1 MSIFISLFAGLG
13 LFFIGVRLISSNL
26 RQVIGRRLR
35 QLIARA
41 VTGPGSL
48 ALFGL
53 LAGAVMQSVNAV
65 IHVLVALVTAGA
77 MDRKRAFPIIRWAN
91 LGTSLLALVAAIDMH
106 ALALCLV
113 GLTGI
118 AYYRQIDQSTRWRH
132 AVGALLGLGLLFL
145 GTDFIKSG
153 AALLRTEPWLR
164 LHISELGVWLLPSFA
179 IGAAVAWAAQSST
192 TVVVITMSLAA
203 GGLIGWN
210 GGAMLVMGAGL
221 GSAASAWSLAGRL
234 QGSAR
239 QLVLFQVLL
248 RLQGLVLTL
257 AFYAGNRWLLDDPFG
272 RLLDQFQMGLPA
284 RLAAFYMVV
293 QLLSDLASR
302 ALEAPSLRWLE
313 AWAAPSLQEN
323 LSKPHFVHDEAL
335 DEAET
340 ALLLADK
347 EQQRLL
353 ACLPAYLDALRQDAP
368 AALTSADQRQAA
380 ESQVLQLCEQFLV
393 ELADRQRS
401 RDVLERSMVLRD
413 RNRLLASLQ
422 ESLVELHQAAQVAGG
437 GDERDV
443 DEAGRAT
450 VAQLLDQLVQSLHLM
465 LEALAETAA
474 RAQPDAEDLELLR
487 SLTHD
492 RSELMDGIRRRLQG
506 SDLEAG
512 LRQAVFSATTVFE
525 RCVWLARRYVLLLD
539 SPLTATGTATAPS
552 TKT

>member
-1 MSIFISLFAGLG
+1 MSIFVSLFAGLG
-13 LFFIGVRLISSNL
+13 LFFIGVRLISANL

-41 VTGPGSL
+41 VTGSGSL

-77 MDRKRAFPIIRWAN
+77 MDRRKAFPIIRWAN
-91 LGTSLLALVAAIDMH
+91 LGTSLLALVAAIDLH
-106 ALALCLV
+106 ALALCLL

-132 AVGALLGLGLLFL
+132 ALGALLGLGLLFL

-153 AALLRTEPWLR
+153 AALLKTAPWLR
-164 LHISELGVWLLPSFA
+164 SQISELSIWLLPSFA
-179 IGAAVAWAAQSST
+179 IGAAVAWLAQSST

-203 GGLIGWN
+203 GGLLGWN
-210 GGAMLVMGAGL
+210 GGAMLVIGAGL

-248 RLQGLVLTL
+248 RLQGLGLSL
-257 AFYAGNRWLLDDPFG
+257 LFYAANRWLLDDAFG
-272 RLLDQFQMGLPA
+272 SLMDRLGLAPAA
-284 RLAAFYMVV
+284 RLAALYMVV

-302 ALEAPSLRWLE
+302 ALQAPSLRRLE
-313 AWAAPSLQEN
+313 AWAPPSVQED
-323 LSKPHFVHDEAL
+323 LGRPHFVHDEAL
-335 DEAET
+335 DEPET

-353 ACLPAYLDALRQDAP
+353 SCLPAYLEALRQDG
-368 AALTSADQRQAA
+368 AAAVAASARQAA
-380 ESQVLQLCEQFLV
+380 ESQVLRLCEQFLL
-393 ELADRQRS
+393 ELVDRQRS
-401 RDVLERSMVLRD
+401 RAVLERSMVLRD

-422 ESLVELHQAAQVAGG
+422 ESLAELHGTAQSAQGWADAAV
-437 GDERDV
+437 V
-443 DEAGRAT
+443 H
-450 VAQLLDQLVQSLHLM
+450 QLLDQLVQSLHMM
-465 LEALAETAA
+465 LQALADAA
-474 RAQPDAEDLELLR
+474 GSAEAEDLALLR
-487 SLTHD
+487 ALTHD

-506 SDLEAG
+506 GDLDAG
-512 LRQAVFSATTVFE
+512 LQQAVFTATSVFE
-525 RCVWLARRYVLLLD
+525 RCVWLLRRYVLLLD
-539 SPLTATGTATAPS
+539 APPGLTTPSP
-552 TKT
+552 

>member
-77 MDRKRAFPIIRWAN
+77 MDRKRAFPIIRWTN
-91 LGTSLLALVAAIDMH
+91 LGTSMLALVAAIDLH

-368 AALTSADQRQAA
+368 AALTSADTRQAA

-437 GDERDV
+437 GDD
-443 DEAGRAT
+443 DDKAGRAT

>member
-1 MSIFISLFAGLG
+1 MTIFISLFAGLG

-77 MDRKRAFPIIRWAN
+77 MDRKRAFPIIRWTN
-91 LGTSLLALVAAIDMH
+91 LGTSMLALVAAIDLH

-179 IGAAVAWAAQSST
+179 VGAAVAWAAQSST

-248 RLQGLVLTL
+248 RLQGLLLTL
-257 AFYAGNRWLLDDPFG
+257 AFYACNRWLLDDPFG

-368 AALTSADQRQAA
+368 AALTSADTRQAA

-437 GDERDV
+437 GDDERDV

-539 SPLTATGTATAPS
+539 SPNAEPS

>member
-1 MSIFISLFAGLG
+1 MSIFFSLFAGLG
-13 LFFIGVRLISSNL
+13 LFFIGIRLISNNL

-35 QLIARA
+35 RLIARA
-41 VTGPGSL
+41 VTSSGSL

-91 LGTSLLALVAAIDMH
+91 IGTSLLALVAAIDLH

-118 AYYRQIDQSTRWRH
+118 AYYQQIDQSTRWRH

-164 LHISELGVWLLPSFA
+164 LHISELGLWLLPSFA
-179 IGAAVAWAAQSST
+179 IGAAVAWVAQSST

-203 GGLIGWN
+203 GGLVGWN

-221 GSAASAWSLAGRL
+221 GSAVSAWNLAGRL

-239 QLVLFQVLL
+239 QLVLFQVML
-248 RLQGLVLTL
+248 RLQGLLLTFIFF
-257 AFYAGNRWLLDDPFG
+257 ACNRWLLDDPFN
-272 RLLDQFQMGLPA
+272 RLLDHFQLGLPA
-284 RLAAFYMVV
+284 RFAAFYMVV
-293 QLLSDLASR
+293 QLLSDLGSR
-302 ALEAPSLRWLE
+302 TLEKPSLRWLE

-323 LSKPHFVHDEAL
+323 LSKPHFVHGEAL

-368 AALTSADQRQAA
+368 AALASADKRQAA

-413 RNRLLASLQ
+413 RNRLLGSLQ
-422 ESLVELHQAAQVAGG
+422 ESLAELHQNTQAVM
-437 GDERDV
+437 GDP
-443 DEAGRAT
+443 T
-450 VAQLLDQLVQSLHLM
+450 VTQLLDQLVQSLHIV
-465 LEALAETAA
+465 LETLAETAA
-474 RAQPDAEDLELLR
+474 LAQPDAEDLELLR

-492 RSELMDGIRRRLQG
+492 RSDLMDGIRRRLQG
-506 SDLEAG
+506 SELESG
-512 LRQAVFSATTVFE
+512 LHQVVFSATTVFE
-525 RCVWLARRYVLLLD
+525 RCVWLARRYALLLD
-539 SPLTATGTATAPS
+539 GPAASPTFSPS
-552 TKT
+552 PKN

>member
-1 MSIFISLFAGLG
+1 MSAMSAT
-13 LFFIGVRLISSNL
+13 L
-26 RQVIGRRLR
+26 R
-35 QLIARA
+35 A
-41 VTGPGSL
+41 PSSL
-48 ALFGL
+48 AP
-53 LAGAVMQSVNAV
+53 MT
-65 IHVLVALVTAGA
+65 VL
-77 MDRKRAFPIIRWAN
+77 
-91 LGTSLLALVAAIDMH
+91 
-106 ALALCLV
+106 
-113 GLTGI
+113 
-118 AYYRQIDQSTRWRH
+118 
-132 AVGALLGLGLLFL
+132 
-145 GTDFIKSG
+145 
-153 AALLRTEPWLR
+153 
-164 LHISELGVWLLPSFA
+164 
-179 IGAAVAWAAQSST
+179 
-192 TVVVITMSLAA
+192 
-203 GGLIGWN
+203 
-210 GGAMLVMGAGL
+210 
-221 GSAASAWSLAGRL
+221 
-234 QGSAR
+234 
-239 QLVLFQVLL
+239 
-248 RLQGLVLTL
+248 
-257 AFYAGNRWLLDDPFG
+257 
-272 RLLDQFQMGLPA
+272 LPA

-340 ALLLADK
+340 ALMLADK

-368 AALTSADQRQAA
+368 AALTTADQRQAA

-422 ESLVELHQAAQVAGG
+422 ESLVELHQAAQVASG
-437 GDERDV
+437 GDEDDV
-443 DEAGRAT
+443 DDKAGRAT

-506 SDLEAG
+506 SDLEAS

-539 SPLTATGTATAPS
+539 SPLAATITATVTAMATAPS

>member
-1 MSIFISLFAGLG
+1 MSIFVSLFAGLG
-13 LFFIGVRLISSNL
+13 LFFIGVRLISANL

-41 VTGPGSL
+41 VTGSSSL

-77 MDRKRAFPIIRWAN
+77 MDRRKAFPIIRWAN
-91 LGTSLLALVAAIDMH
+91 LGTSLLALVAAIDLH
-106 ALALCLV
+106 ALALCLL

-132 AVGALLGLGLLFL
+132 ALGALLGLGLLFL

-153 AALLRTEPWLR
+153 AALLNTAPWLR
-164 LHISELGVWLLPSFA
+164 SQISELSIWLLPSFA
-179 IGAAVAWAAQSST
+179 IGAAVAWLAQSST

-203 GGLIGWN
+203 GGLLGWN
-210 GGAMLVMGAGL
+210 GGAMLVIGAGL

-248 RLQGLVLTL
+248 RLQGLGLSL
-257 AFYAGNRWLLDDPFG
+257 LFYAANRWLLDDAFG
-272 RLLDQFQMGLPA
+272 SLMDRLGLSPAA
-284 RLAAFYMVV
+284 RLATLYMVV

-302 ALEAPSLRWLE
+302 ALQAPSLRRLE
-313 AWAAPSLQEN
+313 AWAPPSVQED
-323 LSKPHFVHDEAL
+323 LGRPHFVHDEAL
-335 DEAET
+335 DEPET

-353 ACLPAYLDALRQDAP
+353 SCLPAYLEALRQDGATAV
-368 AALTSADQRQAA
+368 AASARQAA
-380 ESQVLQLCEQFLV
+380 ESQVLRLCEQFLL
-393 ELADRQRS
+393 ELVDRQRS
-401 RDVLERSMVLRD
+401 RAVLERSMVLRD

-422 ESLVELHQAAQVAGG
+422 ESLAELHGTAQSAQGWADAAV
-437 GDERDV
+437 V
-443 DEAGRAT
+443 H
-450 VAQLLDQLVQSLHLM
+450 QLLDQLVQSLHMM
-465 LEALAETAA
+465 LQALADAA
-474 RAQPDAEDLELLR
+474 GSAEAEDLALLR
-487 SLTHD
+487 ALTHD

-506 SDLEAG
+506 GDLDAG
-512 LRQAVFSATTVFE
+512 LQQAVFTATSVFE
-525 RCVWLARRYVLLLD
+525 RCVWLLRRYVLLLD
-539 SPLTATGTATAPS
+539 LPPDLTTASP
-552 TKT
+552 